1 MERGYCRRPIPMLHC
16 QPLCCSYVD
25 VESARE
31 EPIQMEP
38 DKANASKGT
47 ADTRPHVVIVGGGF
61 AGLSAARALAEAPVR
76 ITLIDRRNHHLFQA
90 LLYQVATAALAAT
103 DIASPIRSVL
113 RSQRNVEVRLADVT
127 AVDLATRRVVMGD
140 ERLSYDYLIL
150 AAGAGQSYF
159 GHDEWA
165 PLAPGLK
172 NLDDALEIR
181 RRVLWAFEAAEQTK
195 DTAARDA
202 LLTFVVVGGGP
213 TGVELAGALAELS
226 RFSLARDFDRINPAE
241 ARVYLLEGADRLLP
255 AFREKLGRVA
265 QRELERLGVRV
276 RTKTLVT
283 GVDRDGVLVGEER
296 IPART
301 VLWCA
306 GVAASPLG
314 KTLGLSLDRAGRVP
328 ISPDLTVEGHPEVF
342 VVGDMSSLKG
352 ADGNPLPGQAPVA
365 IQEGRWAAA
374 NLARAVA
381 GQPMQPFRYIDEG
394 SMSTIG
400 RSSAVAYWKGREW
413 FGLPAWII
421 WSTVHIFR
429 IIEFKN
435 RAFVFA
441 RWVWA
446 YLTYQRGARVI
457 ASERPPDTVSE
468 QIRQ

>member
-1 MERGYCRRPIPMLHC
+1 MFA
-16 QPLCCSYVD
+16 QPLEERTRM
-25 VESARE
+25 ESAKTNTSTGNSRT
-31 EPIQMEP
+31 
-38 DKANASKGT
+38 D
-47 ADTRPHVVIVGGGF
+47 PHVVIVGGGF
-61 AGLSAARALAEAPVR
+61 AGLSAARALAGAPVR

-113 RSQRNVEVRLADVT
+113 RDQRNVEVRLAEVT
-127 AVDLATRRVVMGD
+127 AVDLAARCVVMGD
-140 ERLSYDYLIL
+140 ERLRYDYLIL

-181 RRVLWAFEAAEQTK
+181 RRVLWAFEAAEQTE
-195 DTAARDA
+195 DAAARDA

-241 ARVYLLEGADRLLP
+241 ARVYLLEGTDRLLP

-265 QRELERLGVRV
+265 KRELERLGVRV
-276 RTKTLVT
+276 RTDALVT
-283 GVDRDGVLVGEER
+283 GVDRDAVLAGQER

-314 KTLGLSLDRAGRVP
+314 QTLGLPLDRAGRVP
-328 ISPDLTVEGHPEVF
+328 IQPDLTIEGHPEVF
-342 VVGDMSSLKG
+342 VVGDMSSLK
-352 ADGNPLPGQAPVA
+352 DDKGNPLPGQAPVA

-381 GQPMQPFRYIDEG
+381 GEPMQPFRYVDEG
-394 SMSTIG
+394 TMATIG

-413 FGLPAWII
+413 FGLIGWLI

-429 IIEFKN
+429 IIELKN
-435 RAFVFA
+435 RVFVFL
-441 RWVWA
+441 RWIWA

-457 ASERPPDTVSE
+457 ASERPPETVG
-468 QIRQ
+468 R

>member
-1 MERGYCRRPIPMLHC
+1 ME
-16 QPLCCSYVD
+16 SV
-25 VESARE
+25 
-31 EPIQMEP
+31 
-38 DKANASKGT
+38 KANGSVSTPKAP
-47 ADTRPHVVIVGGGF
+47 PHVVIVGGGF

-113 RSQRNVEVRLADVT
+113 RRQRNVAVRLAEVT
-127 AVDLATRRVVMGD
+127 AIDVASRCVVMGD
-140 ERLSYDYLIL
+140 EQLGYDYLIL

-181 RRVLWAFEAAEQTK
+181 RRVLWAFEAAEQTQ
-195 DTAARDA
+195 DPAVRDA

-213 TGVELAGALAELS
+213 TGLELAGALAELS
-226 RFSLARDFDRINPAE
+226 RFSLARDFDHINPAE
-241 ARVYLLEGADRLLP
+241 ARVYLLEGGDRLLP
-255 AFREKLGRVA
+255 AFREKLGRIA

-283 GVDRDGVLVGEER
+283 GVDQDGVMIGEER

-314 KTLGLSLDRAGRVP
+314 QTLGLSLDRAGRVP
-328 ISPDLTVEGHPEVF
+328 IRPDLTIEGHPEVF
-342 VVGDMSSLKG
+342 VIGDMSSLKDEKG
-352 ADGNPLPGQAPVA
+352 TPLPGQAPVA

-374 NLARAVA
+374 NLVRTVQ
-381 GQPMQPFRYIDEG
+381 GQPMQPFRFKDEG
-394 SMSTIG
+394 TMATIG
-400 RSSAVAYWKGREW
+400 RNSAVADYKGLQLSG
-413 FGLPAWII
+413 FIAWVL
-421 WSTVHIFR
+421 WGWVHIFR
-429 IIEFKN
+429 IIEYKN
-435 RAFVFA
+435 RFLVFL
-441 RWVWA
+441 RWMWA
-446 YLTYQRGARVI
+446 YVTYQRGARVI
-457 ASERPPDTVSE
+457 ASERPPETVSE
-468 QIRQ
+468 VPGR

>member
-1 MERGYCRRPIPMLHC
+1 L
-16 QPLCCSYVD
+16 
-25 VESARE
+25 
-31 EPIQMEP
+31 
-38 DKANASKGT
+38 T
-47 ADTRPHVVIVGGGF
+47 
-61 AGLSAARALAEAPVR
+61 AARSLAEAPVR

-103 DIASPIRSVL
+103 DIASPIRAVL
-113 RSQRNVEVRLADVT
+113 RKQRNVSVRLAEVT
-127 AVDLATRRVVMGD
+127 AVDVGARCVVMGE
-140 ERLSYDYLIL
+140 ERLSYDFLIL

-181 RRVLWAFEAAEQTK
+181 RRVLWAFEAAEQNPNP
-195 DTAARDA
+195 AERDA

-226 RFSLARDFDRINPAE
+226 RFSLARDFDHIDPKE
-241 ARVYLLEGADRLLP
+241 AKVYLLEGADRLLP

-265 QRELERLGVRV
+265 QRELEKLGVRV

-283 GVDRDGVLVGEER
+283 AVDHDGVMVGEER
-296 IPART
+296 ISANT

-314 KTLGLSLDRAGRVP
+314 QTLGLPLDRAGRVP
-328 ISPDLTVEGHPEVF
+328 IRPDLTVEGHPEIF
-342 VVGDMSSLKG
+342 VVGDMSSLK
-352 ADGNPLPGQAPVA
+352 DDKGNPLPGQAPVA

-374 NLARAVA
+374 NLVRAVS
-381 GQPMQPFRYIDEG
+381 GEPMQPFRHVDEG
-394 SMSTIG
+394 SMATIG
-400 RSSAVAYWKGREW
+400 RNSAVAYWKGREW
-413 FGLPAWII
+413 SGILAWLL

-429 IIEFKN
+429 IIAFTN
-435 RAFVFA
+435 RLMVFA

-446 YLTYQRGARVI
+446 YVTYQRGARVI
-457 ASERPPDTVSE
+457 ASERPPETVSE
-468 QIRQ
+468 TIGR

>member
-1 MERGYCRRPIPMLHC
+1 ME
-16 QPLCCSYVD
+16 SV
-25 VESARE
+25 
-31 EPIQMEP
+31 
-38 DKANASKGT
+38 KANGSVSTPKGP
-47 ADTRPHVVIVGGGF
+47 PHVVIVGGGF

-113 RSQRNVEVRLADVT
+113 RRQRNVAVRLAEVT
-127 AVDLATRRVVMGD
+127 AIDVASRCVVMGD
-140 ERLSYDYLIL
+140 EQLGYDYLIL

-181 RRVLWAFEAAEQTK
+181 RRVLWAFEAAEQTQ
-195 DTAARDA
+195 DPAVRDA

-213 TGVELAGALAELS
+213 TGLELAGALAELS
-226 RFSLARDFDRINPAE
+226 RFSLARDFDHINPAE
-241 ARVYLLEGADRLLP
+241 ARVYLLEGGDRLLP
-255 AFREKLGRVA
+255 AFREKLGRIA

-283 GVDRDGVLVGEER
+283 GVDQDGVMIGEER

-314 KTLGLSLDRAGRVP
+314 QTLGLSLDRAGRVP
-328 ISPDLTVEGHPEVF
+328 IRPDLTIEGHPEVF
-342 VVGDMSSLKG
+342 VIGDMSSLKDEKG
-352 ADGNPLPGQAPVA
+352 TPLPGQAPVA

-374 NLARAVA
+374 NLVRAVQ
-381 GQPMQPFRYIDEG
+381 GQPMQPFRFKDEG
-394 SMSTIG
+394 TMATIG
-400 RSSAVAYWKGREW
+400 RNSAVADYKGLQLSG
-413 FGLPAWII
+413 FIAWVL
-421 WSTVHIFR
+421 WGWVHIFR
-429 IIEFKN
+429 IIEYKN
-435 RAFVFA
+435 RFLVFL
-441 RWVWA
+441 RWMWA
-446 YLTYQRGARVI
+446 YVTYQRGARVI
-457 ASERPPDTVSE
+457 ASERPPETVSE
-468 QIRQ
+468 VPGR

>member
-1 MERGYCRRPIPMLHC
+1 ME
-16 QPLCCSYVD
+16 SV
-25 VESARE
+25 
-31 EPIQMEP
+31 
-38 DKANASKGT
+38 KANGSVSTPKAP
-47 ADTRPHVVIVGGGF
+47 PHVVIVGGGF

-113 RSQRNVEVRLADVT
+113 RRQRNVAVRLAEVT
-127 AVDLATRRVVMGD
+127 AIDVSSRCVVMGD
-140 ERLSYDYLIL
+140 EQLGYDYLIL

-181 RRVLWAFEAAEQTK
+181 RRVLWAFEAAEQTQ
-195 DTAARDA
+195 DPAVRDA

-213 TGVELAGALAELS
+213 TGLELAGALAELS
-226 RFSLARDFDRINPAE
+226 RFSLARDFDHINPAE
-241 ARVYLLEGADRLLP
+241 ARVYLLEGGDRLLP
-255 AFREKLGRVA
+255 AFREKLGRIA

-283 GVDRDGVLVGEER
+283 GVDQDGVMIGEER

-314 KTLGLSLDRAGRVP
+314 QTLGLSLDRAGRVP
-328 ISPDLTVEGHPEVF
+328 IRPDLTIEGHPEVF
-342 VVGDMSSLKG
+342 VIGDMSSLKDEKG
-352 ADGNPLPGQAPVA
+352 TPLPGQAPVA

-374 NLARAVA
+374 NLVRTVQ
-381 GQPMQPFRYIDEG
+381 GQPMQPFRFKDEG
-394 SMSTIG
+394 TMATIG
-400 RSSAVAYWKGREW
+400 RNSAVADYKGLQLSG
-413 FGLPAWII
+413 FIAWVL
-421 WSTVHIFR
+421 WGWVHIFR
-429 IIEFKN
+429 IIEYKN
-435 RAFVFA
+435 RFLVFL
-441 RWVWA
+441 RWMWA
-446 YLTYQRGARVI
+446 YVTYQRGARVI
-457 ASERPPDTVSE
+457 ASERPPETVSE
-468 QIRQ
+468 VPGR

>member
-1 MERGYCRRPIPMLHC
+1 MSSNGKPG
-16 QPLCCSYVD
+16 S
-25 VESARE
+25 
-31 EPIQMEP
+31 
-38 DKANASKGT
+38 T
-47 ADTRPHVVIVGGGF
+47 APSPTVPRVVIVGGGF
-61 AGLSAARALAEAPVR
+61 AGLSAARALAETPVK

-113 RSQRNVEVRLADVT
+113 RQQQNVEVRLADVT
-127 AVDLATRRVVMGD
+127 AVDVAARCVVMGD
-140 ERLSYDYLIL
+140 ERLGYDYLVL

-181 RRVLWAFEAAEQTK
+181 RRVLWAFEAAEQTE
-195 DTAARDA
+195 DAATRDA
-202 LLTFVVVGGGP
+202 LLSFVVVGGGP

-226 RFSLARDFDRINPAE
+226 RFSLARDFDHIDPAV

-283 GVDRDGVLVGEER
+283 GVDRDGVLVGAER

-314 KTLGLSLDRAGRVP
+314 KTLGLAVDRAGRVP
-328 ISPDLTVEGHPEVF
+328 ILPDLTIEGHPEVF
-342 VVGDMSSLKG
+342 VVGDMSSLRD
-352 ADGNPLPGQAPVA
+352 ARGNPLPGQAPVA

-381 GQPMQPFRYIDEG
+381 GEPLQPFRYVDEG
-394 SMSTIG
+394 MMATIG

-413 FGLPAWII
+413 FGLLAWLI

-435 RAFVFA
+435 RVFVFL
-441 RWVWA
+441 RWIWA
-446 YLTYQRGARVI
+446 YLTYHRGARVI
-457 ASERPPDTVSE
+457 ASERPPDTIGEAVG
-468 QIRQ
+468 R